1 MIFEN
6 CLSSNKQIDVA
17 CQAGHFLEE
26 EGFSLNKESKM
37 KQLETELE
45 YKMKYL
51 TIQTFDEKVCYKIC
65 YQYIQPR
72 PNMGVDFTLVW

>member
-37 KQLETELE
+37 KHLEPKLE
-45 YKMKYL
+45 DKMKYL
-51 TIQTFDEKVCYKIC
+51 TIQRLDEKVC
-65 YQYIQPR
+65 
-72 PNMGVDFTLVW
+72 